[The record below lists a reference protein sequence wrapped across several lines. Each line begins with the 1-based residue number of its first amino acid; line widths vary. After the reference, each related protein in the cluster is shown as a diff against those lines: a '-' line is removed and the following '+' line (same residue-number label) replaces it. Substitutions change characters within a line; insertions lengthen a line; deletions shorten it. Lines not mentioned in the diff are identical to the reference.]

1 MQQSTISKTKLTSS
15 QQKNTNLIWKFNDGK
30 AQKNGPHSNI
40 YWVKVNIFLFRNNLL
55 TKMVPKK
62 LTNGLGPINM
72 SVIGLI
78 IKSMDSVFSITQMVI
93 SMKVDGK
100 LIKDM
105 VRAHIGW
112 LILKINS
119 EESTLEI
126 GTQTKNKAEA
136 QCFTNQETDMM
147 ACGWTIIRMVKEE

>member
-1 MQQSTISKTKLTSS
+1 
-15 QQKNTNLIWKFNDGK
+15 
-30 AQKNGPHSNI
+30 
-40 YWVKVNIFLFRNNLL
+40 
-55 TKMVPKK
+55 MVPKK
-62 LTNGLGPINM
+62 LTNGLGPTSM

-78 IKSMDSVFSITQMVI
+78 IKSMDSVFSITQMAI

-126 GTQTKNKAEA
+126 GTQTKNKAGA

-147 ACGWTIIRMVKEE
+147 ACGWTIIHMVKEE